1 MSKNCVIVGAGDFSV
16 DIFSPPEDSFIIAA
30 DGGYKHLL
38 SYGITPDEIV
48 GDFDSLGEVPDH
60 PNVTKLPVHKDD
72 TDIFSAVKS
81 ALKKGF
87 DRFYIYGA
95 TGGKR
100 FDHTV
105 ANFQILQ
112 YIANRNAAGFIVDKG
127 FNAVAVKNSSLI
139 FDSNFKGTI
148 SLFSLCEK
156 AEGVKIK
163 GLEYEIENATLS
175 PDFPLGVSN
184 SFKGE
189 QAEISVKNG
198 IITAIWYENR
208 LPEII

>member
-1 MSKNCVIVGAGDFSV
+1 MSKNCVIVGAGDFSG
-16 DIFSPPEDSFIIAA
+16 DILSPPKDSFIIAA
-30 DGGYKHLL
+30 DGGYRHLN
-38 SYGITPDEIV
+38 SIGITPDEIV
-48 GDFDSLGEVPDH
+48 GDFDSLGEIPDH
-60 PNVTKLPVHKDD
+60 PNITKLPVHKDD

-100 FDHTV
+100 FDHTI

-112 YIANRNAAGFIVDKG
+112 YIADRNAAGFIIDKN
-127 FNAVAVKNSSLI
+127 FNAVAVKNSSLM
-139 FDSNFKGTI
+139 FDSSFKGTI
-148 SLFSLCEK
+148 SVFALCEK
-156 AEGVKIK
+156 TEGVKIK

-189 QAEISVKNG
+189 RAEISVKNG
-198 IITAIWYENR
+198 IITAVWYENR
-208 LPEII
+208 LPDII

>member
-1 MSKNCVIVGAGDFSV
+1 MSKNCVIVGAGDFSK
-16 DIFSPPEDSFIIAA
+16 DTFSPPKDSFIIAA
-30 DGGYKHLL
+30 DGGYRHLD
-38 SYGITPDEIV
+38 SIGITPDEIV
-48 GDFDSLGEVPDH
+48 GDFDSLGEIPDH
-60 PNVTKLPVHKDD
+60 QNVTKLPIHKDD

-81 ALKKGF
+81 ALTKGF

-112 YIANRNAAGFIVDKG
+112 YIANRNAAGFIIDKN

-139 FDSNFKGTI
+139 FDSGFKGTI
-148 SLFSLCEK
+148 SVFALCEK

-163 GLEYEIENATLS
+163 GLEYETENATLS

-189 QAEISVKNG
+189 RAEISVRNG
-198 IITAIWYENR
+198 IITAVWYENR

>member
-1 MSKNCVIVGAGDFSV
+1 MKRNCVIVGAGDFSK
-16 DIFSPPEDSFIIAA
+16 DIFSPPQDSFIIAA
-30 DGGYKHLL
+30 DGGYRHLN
-38 SYGITPDEIV
+38 SIGITPDEVI
-48 GDFDSLGEVPDH
+48 GDFDSLGIAPNH
-60 PNVTKLPVHKDD
+60 PNITKLPVHKDD

-105 ANFQILQ
+105 ANIQILQ

-139 FDSNFKGTI
+139 FDSSFKGTI
-148 SLFSLCEK
+148 SVFALCEK

-163 GLEYEIENATLS
+163 GLEYETENTTLY

-189 QAEISVKNG
+189 RAEISVKNG
-198 IITAIWYENR
+198 IITAVWYENR
-208 LPEII
+208 LPDIS